1 MTGLSAALFQ
11 PRKLLE
17 RACAVWELQNR
28 QAVHTRVGGGVVHS
42 ALLIGS
48 CDQVHAPGIS
58 YVAVSLRYT
67 RSARGFSLL
76 LGSRKSRAKLVWYG
90 DVSPR
95 SSSPFHR
102 ILVGV
107 PFKGPSPRCAA
118 GRTSPLTG
126 IVLNGDRV
134 SKKVN
139 PVKNNSREN
148 NELSCFYGR

>member
-1 MTGLSAALFQ
+1 M
-11 PRKLLE
+11 
-17 RACAVWELQNR
+17 
-28 QAVHTRVGGGVVHS
+28 GGVVVHS

-48 CDQVHAPGIS
+48 CDQVHASGIS
-58 YVAVSLRYT
+58 CVAVSLRYT

-76 LGSRKSRAKLVWYG
+76 LGSRKSRARACLVWRCLL
-90 DVSPR
+90 R

-118 GRTSPLTG
+118 GRTNPLTG

-148 NELSCFYGR
+148 NELSCFTGGKTPIKKVNPVLPIRG